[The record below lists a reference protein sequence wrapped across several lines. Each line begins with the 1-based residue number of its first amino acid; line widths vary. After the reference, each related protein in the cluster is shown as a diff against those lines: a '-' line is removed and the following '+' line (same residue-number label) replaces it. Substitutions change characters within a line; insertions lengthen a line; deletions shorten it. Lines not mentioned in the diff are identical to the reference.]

1 MGTSRDLNSGALAKA
16 RRGLGI
22 QINFRFKHFNYGVD
36 AVRMMFA
43 WCDLQTVRQ
52 DERIDIIAE
61 SERFEEN

>member
-43 WCDLQTVRQ
+43 SLQTVRQ

>member
-1 MGTSRDLNSGALAKA
+1 MGASRDLNSGALAKA

-22 QINFRFKHFNYGVD
+22 QIHFRFKHINYGVD
-36 AVRMMFA
+36 AVRMMLA
-43 WCDLQTVRQ
+43 CDLQTVRQ